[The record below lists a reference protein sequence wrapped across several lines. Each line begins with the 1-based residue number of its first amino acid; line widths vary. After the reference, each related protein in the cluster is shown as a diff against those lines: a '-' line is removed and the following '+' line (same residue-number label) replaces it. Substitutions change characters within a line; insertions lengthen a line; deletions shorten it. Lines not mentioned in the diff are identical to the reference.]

1 MANAIGAG
9 VAPDGGALPLRQGE
23 GRKGSGDDAAGGDG
37 AAGLVPA
44 LVDGSAR
51 AVVPML
57 GSSSAPDEGHRPIVR
72 IRQGT
77 SSNWSGY
84 AAYGAAGRF
93 TSVASTWT
101 QPAVSCTAQ
110 NRYSSYWVGLDG
122 YNTST
127 VEQLGTEGD
136 CINGAARYYAWL
148 EMYPRP
154 GSVIGVTVTPSHSY
168 SASVT
173 TLRRGSF
180 ALRLTD
186 VTTGQ
191 SFSTVE
197 KLNSAQGASA
207 EVVVEAPSNGGGIL
221 PLANFG
227 TASFTTS
234 TANGLPLGSFTP
246 NLDPI
251 TMLNPYGMKSTPSR
265 FDATNK
271 NFQVTWSAS

>member
-1 MANAIGAG
+1 MMQQPAG
-9 VAPDGGALPLRQGE
+9 IVRRSWTALIVVLA
-23 GRKGSGDDAAGGDG
+23 AAGM
-37 AAGLVPA
+37 
-44 LVDGSAR
+44 
-51 AVVPML
+51 AVVPVL
-57 GSSSAPDEGHRPIVR
+57 GSSTTVEAGHRPIVR
-72 IRQGT
+72 LRQGT

-93 TSVASTWT
+93 TSVAGSWT

-136 CINGAARYYAWL
+136 CVNGAPRYYAWF

-154 GSVIGVTVTPSHSY
+154 GSLIGLTVTPSHTY

-173 TLRRGSF
+173 AQGRGYF
-180 ALRLTD
+180 ALRLAD
-186 VTTGQ
+186 VTAGRT
-191 SFSTVE
+191 FSTVE

-207 EVVVEAPSNGGGIL
+207 EVIVEAPSSGGIL

-227 TASFTTS
+227 TANFTAS
-234 TANGLPLGSFTP
+234 TANGVPLGSFAP

-251 TMLNPYGMKSTPSR
+251 TMLNPYGMKATPSG
-265 FDATNK
+265 FDATKK
-271 NFQVTWSAS
+271 NFQVTWSPS